1 MISRSVFP
9 LAPLSYLADVRPSG
23 VDKHS
28 HPDEVP
34 VRLCNYTD
42 IYYREH
48 ITNDIGFME
57 ASATRA
63 EMERFI
69 LAPGDVVMTKDS
81 ETADDIGIPAL
92 VTEEL
97 DNVLLGY
104 HNTLVRPSTRLEPR
118 FLFWFLSS
126 PVAAAY
132 WETKAR
138 GVTRVGLRTE
148 DVAALP
154 VPVPPFDTQRRIAD
168 MLEAETAR
176 IDTLIAKNERVLELL
191 DKRETSLITRAVMGG
206 SGLGSDAVSFPMVAL
221 RYRTRG
227 IQAGVDFAS
236 SDLSMDAADGL
247 VRYVRTTDIA
257 SISSLTDA
265 AVYAPVKEVPDSAM
279 ARDGDLLV
287 TRAGSLGTAYVHRG
301 APVAVA
307 GYLVRVQFDGL
318 SDSDFYGYWCR
329 SRPFLDALEVGATQT
344 TIQNFSA
351 SKYASMPTP
360 APQLETQRRVVSLL
374 DADMSKMNALR
385 SAVDRQQELLR
396 LRRQALITAAVT
408 GQIEA

>member
-1 MISRSVFP
+1 MMVDLAPIFDGPPDWPKRQLREVVKERREYGRPNLPLLSVSSRQGVRLRAGERDEGLRATGDLEAYLVVHPGDLAVNKLVARSGAFGVSAHHGIVSPAYYCFAPDTQQVDPRYLDYALHSEPGIGEIWRRSKDLPPNAFDISREKFGKIPIP
-9 LAPLSYLADVRPSG
+9 LPS
-23 VDKHS
+23 
-28 HPDEVP
+28 
-34 VRLCNYTD
+34 L
-42 IYYREH
+42 
-48 ITNDIGFME
+48 
-57 ASATRA
+57 
-63 EMERFI
+63 
-69 LAPGDVVMTKDS
+69 
-81 ETADDIGIPAL
+81 
-92 VTEEL
+92 
-97 DNVLLGY
+97 
-104 HNTLVRPSTRLEPR
+104 
-118 FLFWFLSS
+118 
-126 PVAAAY
+126 
-132 WETKAR
+132 
-138 GVTRVGLRTE
+138 
-148 DVAALP
+148 
-154 VPVPPFDTQRRIAD
+154 DTQRRIAD
-168 MLEAETAR
+168 MLDAETAR
-176 IDTLIAKNERVLELL
+176 IDTLIAKNERMLALL
-191 DKRETSLITRAVMGG
+191 DRRETSLITRAVMGE
-206 SGLGSDAVSFPMVAL
+206 SGLGSDADPFPMVAL

-265 AVYAPVKEVPDSAM
+265 AVYAPVNEVPDSAM

-307 GYLVRVQFDGL
+307 GYLVRIQFDRS
-318 SDSDFYGYWCR
+318 SDSGFYGYWCR

-360 APQLETQRRVVSLL
+360 APALETQRRVVSLL
-374 DADMSKMNALR
+374 DAEMSKMDALR

-408 GQIEA
+408 GQIEV